1 MNALLPP
8 QADTALWVVQGL
20 LVFVFLA
27 AGLLKTTQPIE
38 KLTKFGPWVASYPAV
53 IVRLIGATEILC
65 ALSLLLVGLFHFTT
79 LLTPV
84 VPSDVALFITT
95 LLTPIA
101 ASVVALIM
109 AGAIATHLPRKEY
122 GSVVVTALLLVL
134 ALATVTIRLAP
145 QLA

>member
-1 MNALLPP
+1 MNELLPWH
-8 QADTALWVVQGL
+8 ADTALWVVQGL

-38 KLTKFGPWVASYPAV
+38 KLTKFGPWVASYPAA

-79 LLTPV
+79 LLTPI
-84 VPSDVALFITT
+84 VPSDVALFITAF
-95 LLTPIA
+95 LTPIA
-101 ASVVALIM
+101 ASLVALIM

-134 ALATVTIRLAP
+134 ALVTIVARLALP
-145 QLA
+145 LA